1 MPNLS
6 REQLQQ
12 VKSTVERARAQMSRA
27 REKTEEVVGEAI
39 RAAETGAAAFGL
51 GWVRG
56 RFGEVSVLGVP
67 VDVGAAAVLHGVAF
81 LGGAGKYREHVHA
94 LGNGALAVYLTTVGA
109 KVGDDMRKKAG
120 GSTTLPLPPI
130 VSNTS
135 GYLPG
140 YAAPGQSSGWADN
153 ATYQAAMAAAGQ
165 NGLALGVEP

>member
-12 VKSTVERARAQMSRA
+12 VKSTVERARATMSRA
-27 REKTEEVVGEAI
+27 REKTEEVVGSAI
-39 RAAETGAAAFGL
+39 GAAETGAAAFGL

-67 VDVGAAAVLHGVAF
+67 VDIGAAAVLHGVAF

-109 KVGDDMRKKAG
+109 KVGADMRSKAG
-120 GSTTLPLPPI
+120 GSTTLPGLPPV

-135 GYLPG
+135 GYLPS
-140 YAAPGQSSGWADN
+140 YAAPGQSSGWGDS

-165 NGLALGVEP
+165 QGLASG